1 MKHAIYEDPK
11 THKFALIRLPQ
22 MYVEGDTPA
31 IPLTVRWLD
40 TREEAVAALPGLL
53 NEEE

>member
-1 MKHAIYEDPK
+1 MKHAIYEDPI

-22 MYVEGDTPA
+22 MFVEGDTLS

-40 TREEAVAALPGLL
+40 TREEAVAALPDLL
-53 NEEE
+53 NEED

>member
-1 MKHAIYEDPK
+1 MKHAIYEDPH
-11 THKFALIRLPQ
+11 THKFAIIRLPP
-22 MYVEGDTPA
+22 MFVDGDTLD

-40 TREEAVAALPGLL
+40 TREEAVAALPELL

>member
-1 MKHAIYEDPK
+1 MKHAIYEDPI
-11 THKFALIRLPQ
+11 THKFALIRLPHRF
-22 MYVEGDTPA
+22 VEGDTPS

-40 TREEAVAALPGLL
+40 TREEALAGLPDLL